1 MVGDYD
7 DMPPADTGVFPK
19 TLTEHWD
26 GTQWNVVASPNAPEG
41 VQGSFLRGVSAV
53 SSNDVWAVGYYH
65 TASLFPLIEHWDGT
79 QWTIV
84 PGPTVGPTNAVLHD
98 VKAISSN
105 DVWAIG
111 FASLGS
117 SANSQA
123 PIAFHWNG
131 TQWTNVSVPAVG
143 PNLNTFTGISA
154 LSSTDIWAVGWYY
167 DSNGIGNPLTMH
179 WDGMQ
184 WGNVPNPGTAG
195 DALYSVA
202 AIAPND
208 VWAVGESGTHALV
221 MHWDGST
228 WSIVS
233 APDSPASSQTLLWSV
248 AAVSN
253 TDVWLVGA
261 VVPTLAEHFTSP
273 CMAPTRVVSRIV
285 HGNAGTFDVDLT
297 SGNGIECRSTGT
309 NGDYTV
315 VFTFADPLTNVASA
329 NVSSGVGSV
338 LSGNIDTSDA
348 HNYIVNLTGVAN
360 AQRVTINL
368 NNLTDSAGGSSNTIS
383 TQMGV
388 LIGDVNSSGRVD
400 AADVSSVRQQTLQS
414 VDLSNFRNDLNAS
427 GRIDAADVSIARQ
440 QTLTSLP

>member
-1 MVGDYD
+1 
-7 DMPPADTGVFPK
+7 
-19 TLTEHWD
+19 
-26 GTQWNVVASPNAPEG
+26 
-41 VQGSFLRGVSAV
+41 
-53 SSNDVWAVGYYH
+53 
-65 TASLFPLIEHWDGT
+65 
-79 QWTIV
+79 
-84 PGPTVGPTNAVLHD
+84 
-98 VKAISSN
+98 
-105 DVWAIG
+105 
-111 FASLGS
+111 
-117 SANSQA
+117 
-123 PIAFHWNG
+123 
-131 TQWTNVSVPAVG
+131 
-143 PNLNTFTGISA
+143 
-154 LSSTDIWAVGWYY
+154 
-167 DSNGIGNPLTMH
+167 
-179 WDGMQ
+179 
-184 WGNVPNPGTAG
+184 
-195 DALYSVA
+195 
-202 AIAPND
+202 
-208 VWAVGESGTHALV
+208 
-221 MHWDGST
+221 
-228 WSIVS
+228 
-233 APDSPASSQTLLWSV
+233 
-248 AAVSN
+248 
-253 TDVWLVGA
+253 
-261 VVPTLAEHFTSP
+261 
-273 CMAPTRVVSRIV
+273 MAPTRVVSRIV

-329 NVSSGVGSV
+329 NVSSGAGSV